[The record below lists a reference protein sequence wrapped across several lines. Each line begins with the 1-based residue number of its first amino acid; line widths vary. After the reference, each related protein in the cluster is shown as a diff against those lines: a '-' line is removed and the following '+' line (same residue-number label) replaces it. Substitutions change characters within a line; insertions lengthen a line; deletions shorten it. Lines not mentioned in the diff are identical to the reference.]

1 MIKAIKNNALQ
12 DFPSEEKISE
22 KFYNVSKYWIKFSDL
37 FNNNLDKKI
46 NILDV
51 KVDELDDDVE
61 LDDDD
66 EELEEDED
74 LEEEIE
80 LEEDEY
86 YEE

>member
-1 MIKAIKNNALQ
+1 MELTTNGTNYIGIKAQTNLSKNYTYIL
-12 DFPSEEKISE
+12 P
-22 KFYNVSKYWIKFSDL
+22 
-37 FNNNLDKKI
+37 NNLDKKI

-61 LDDDD
+61 LEDELDD
-66 EELEEDED
+66 EFNDED
-74 LEEEIE
+74 EEEIE